1 MFKLRKGWS
10 FESGVSKHEHTPRLK
25 KMQMNQVQKSYVET
39 VWCMAVQDIV
49 VDDHRDH
56 IEKHEGRSEHRDES
70 SRRIKS
76 CGKVITNSETGQNL
90 EKWSGRSRLTN
101 KTQAEDRV
109 RDVKR
114 IRAERVERSKIGTRN
129 TQIIRDEF
137 ADASKLENGK
147 LRELVMRARR
157 LSKLEQETR
166 KN

>member
-1 MFKLRKGWS
+1 MFVLWKGTCSNCGKDGHLRAVCRNTNTHQIEKDADEPS
-10 FESGVSKHEHTPRLK
+10 PEVI
-25 KMQMNQVQKSYVET
+25 VET

-114 IRAERVERSKIGTRN
+114 IRAERVERSKN
-129 TQIIRDEF
+129 WNKEH
-137 ADASKLENGK
+137 SNN
-147 LRELVMRARR
+147 
-157 LSKLEQETR
+157 S
-166 KN
+166 